1 MSEDIQARLEA
12 WQQRQSSALAS
23 FAPVAVRG
31 RIQRVNG
38 MLLQCR
44 LPQARIGDLCQ
55 VEKSVGD
62 YMLAEIIGFDQQD
75 LSLIHI

>member
-1 MSEDIQARLEA
+1 MRARLEA
-12 WQQRQSSALAS
+12 WQQRQASALAS

-44 LPQARIGDLCQ
+44 LPQARIGDLRA
-55 VEKSVGD
+55 
-62 YMLAEIIGFDQQD
+62 MRA
-75 LSLIHI
+75 

>member
-1 MSEDIQARLEA
+1 MTVDLKARLDA
-12 WQQRQSSALAS
+12 WQVRQVNHLAS

-44 LPQARIGDLCQ
+44 
-55 VEKSVGD
+55 
-62 YMLAEIIGFDQQD
+62 
-75 LSLIHI
+75 